1 MPQSPSH
8 FPSTCWTRFQ
18 KILSET
24 PVESQ
29 RALNEICSAYWK
41 PLHTYALS
49 IGCAHQDAEDCVQGF
64 LSKVSAPGFF
74 SDSDSEKGK
83 MRSFLLV
90 SFKRY
95 IYDVWKKQKALKR
108 GGGVEVVSL
117 EDSRDHPII
126 VDPALA
132 YDQQW
137 AMLIVEQAK
146 EALQQRYHSQGNDLL
161 HQALEPYLDGAPLR
175 QPETLAT
182 QLGMSVS
189 ALKAAAHRHRKRFG
203 TAIHFAVAETV
214 SDPSEVEGELQ
225 LLIQILGK

>member
-1 MPQSPSH
+1 MSQSPSH

-18 KILSET
+18 QIHSGN
-24 PVESQ
+24 PVLAQ
-29 RALNEICSAYWK
+29 RALNEVCSTYWK

-49 IGCAHQDAEDCVQGF
+49 IGCSHQDAEDCVQGF
-64 LSKVSAPGFF
+64 LAKAASPGFF
-74 SDSDSEKGK
+74 NDTDSKKGK

-95 IYDVWKKQKALKR
+95 IYDVWKKQLALKR
-108 GGGVEVVSL
+108 GGGVKPLSL
-117 EDSRDHPII
+117 EESRDHPITA
-126 VDPALA
+126 DPALA

-137 AMLIVEQAK
+137 AILMVDQAK
-146 EALQQRYHSQGNDLL
+146 EALKQRYQSQGNAAL
-161 HQALEPYLDGAPLR
+161 HQALEPYLDGTPLSH
-175 QPETLAT
+175 PESLAT

-214 SDPSEVEGELQ
+214 DEPSQVEAELQ
-225 LLIQILGK
+225 WLIQILSK